1 MVVHLKYQFIQIDVK
16 KMDLISVLRD
26 LKNNDMDME
35 TAETLIR
42 SMGYVSVADIAKVDV
57 FRKHRTGIMEAILAE
72 GKEPEDVI
80 DIAKVQVLSTGRVLI
95 TRINDK
101 HRERLVKAFKPEE
114 LEWDLH
120 STAVVVHDGTP
131 APSSGGVVGII
142 TAGTAD
148 INAAEEARMVAHE
161 MGCETITI
169 YDVGVAGFQ
178 RLIGEMSRLHD
189 KKPDSIVVAAGRE
202 GTLPTVVS
210 GLVDVPVI
218 GLPVS
223 VGYGA
228 GAKGEAAL
236 LSMLQS
242 CSVLSVVNIDA
253 GFVAG
258 SFAARI
264 ANMVAKVRNCY
275 ENDNDDI

>member
-1 MVVHLKYQFIQIDVK
+1 
-16 KMDLISVLRD
+16 MDLKTILD
-26 LKNNDMDME
+26 QLKNNEMDIE
-35 TAETLIR
+35 TAESDIR
-42 SMGYVSVADIAKVDV
+42 SMGYVPVTDIAKIDI

-72 GKEPEDVI
+72 GKDPADVVK
-80 DIAKVQVLSTGRVLI
+80 IAKAQVAASRRVLI
-95 TRINDK
+95 TRLNDA
-101 HRERLVKAFKPEE
+101 HREIIQKSFSSEE

-120 STAVVVHDGTP
+120 SKGVVVHDGTP
-131 APSSGGVVGII
+131 APRTGGVVAII

-148 INAAEEARMVAHE
+148 IDAAEEARMVAHE
-161 MGCETITI
+161 MGCDTIAI
-169 YDVGVAGFQ
+169 YDVGVAGFH
-178 RLIGEMSRLHD
+178 RLINEMQILKE

-223 VGYGA
+223 TGYGA

-253 GFVAG
+253 GLVAG

-264 ANMVAKVRNCY
+264 ANRVAEARKHK
-275 ENDNDDI
+275 

>member
-1 MVVHLKYQFIQIDVK
+1 
-16 KMDLISVLRD
+16 MDIKSVLYK
-26 LKNNDMDME
+26 LKNNELDLE
-35 TAETLIR
+35 TAESDIR
-42 SMGYVSVADIAKVDV
+42 SMGYVPVTDIAKIDI

-72 GKEPEDVI
+72 GKDPHDVVE
-80 DIAKVQVLSTGRVLI
+80 IAKAQVGATGRVLI
-95 TRINDK
+95 TRLSDS
-101 HRERLVKAFKPEE
+101 HREVLRSSFKPEE
-114 LEWDLH
+114 LEWNLH
-120 STAVVVHDGTP
+120 STAAVVHNGTP
-131 APSSGGVVGII
+131 APRTGGVVAII

-148 INAAEEARMVAHE
+148 IDAAEEARMVASE
-161 MGCETITI
+161 MGCDTIAI
-169 YDVGVAGFQ
+169 YDVGVAGFH
-178 RLIGEMSRLHD
+178 RLIGEMQTLQEN
-189 KKPDSIVVAAGRE
+189 KPDSIVVAAGRE

-223 VGYGA
+223 TGYGA

-258 SFAARI
+258 AFAARI
-264 ANMVAKVRNCY
+264 ANRVAEARNSTV
-275 ENDNDDI
+275 EK

>member
-1 MVVHLKYQFIQIDVK
+1 
-16 KMDLISVLRD
+16 MDLKSILNK
-26 LKNNDMDME
+26 LKNNETDME
-35 TAETLIR
+35 TAESQIR
-42 SMGYVSVADIAKVDV
+42 SMGYVPVTDIAKVDI

-72 GKEPEDVI
+72 GKEPADVVE
-80 DIAKVQVLSTGRVLI
+80 IAKAQVAATGRVLI
-95 TRINDK
+95 TRLGAG
-101 HRERLVKAFKPEE
+101 HREMLASSFRPDE

-120 STAVVVHDGTP
+120 STSAVVHNGTP
-131 APSSGGVVGII
+131 APRTGGMVAII

-148 INAAEEARMVAHE
+148 IDAAEEARMVASE
-161 MGCETITI
+161 MGCDTIAI
-169 YDVGVAGFQ
+169 YDVGVAGFH
-178 RLIGEMSRLHD
+178 RLIGEMQKLKE

-223 VGYGA
+223 TGYGA

-264 ANMVAKVRNCY
+264 ANKVAEARNM
-275 ENDNDDI
+275 EQNIIG

>member
-1 MVVHLKYQFIQIDVK
+1 
-16 KMDLISVLRD
+16 MDLKSVLNK
-26 LKNNDMDME
+26 LKNNETDME
-35 TAETLIR
+35 TAESLIR
-42 SMGYVSVADIAKVDV
+42 SMGYVPVTDIAKIDI

-72 GKEPEDVI
+72 GKDPKDVVE
-80 DIAKVQVLSTGRVLI
+80 IAKAQVAATGRVLI
-95 TRINDK
+95 TRLGDK
-101 HRERLVKAFKPEE
+101 HRELLISSFKAEE
-114 LEWDLH
+114 LEWTLH
-120 STAVVVHDGTP
+120 STAAVVHNGTP
-131 APSSGGVVGII
+131 APRTGGVVAII

-148 INAAEEARMVAHE
+148 IDVAEEARMVASE
-161 MGCETITI
+161 MGCDTVAI
-169 YDVGVAGFQ
+169 YDVGVAGFH
-178 RLIGEMSRLHD
+178 RLIGEMQILQD

-210 GLVDVPVI
+210 GLMDVPVI

-223 VGYGA
+223 TGYGA

-258 SFAARI
+258 AFAARI
-264 ANMVAKVRNCY
+264 ANRVAEARSRKPQ
-275 ENDNDDI
+275 E

>member
-1 MVVHLKYQFIQIDVK
+1 MELKSILNRIKDNKIDL
-16 KMDLISVLRD
+16 DD
-26 LKNNDMDME
+26 
-35 TAETLIR
+35 AEAQIR
-42 SMGYVSVADIAKVDV
+42 SMGYVPVSDIAKIDI

-72 GKEPEDVI
+72 GKAPEDVVEIARAQI
-80 DIAKVQVLSTGRVLI
+80 DATGRVLI
-95 TRINDK
+95 TRLSDG
-101 HRERLVKAFKPEE
+101 HRRMLEE
-114 LEWDLH
+114 NFDSGSIEWSLH
-120 STAVVVHDGTP
+120 RSAAVVHNGTP
-131 APSSGGVVGII
+131 APHTGGVVAIL
-142 TAGTAD
+142 TAVTAD
-148 INAAEEARMVAHE
+148 IDVAEEARMVAHE
-161 MGCETITI
+161 MGCETIAI
-169 YDVGVAGFQ
+169 YDVGVAGFH
-178 RLIGEMSRLHD
+178 RLVGEMQKLQDR
-189 KKPDSIVVAAGRE
+189 KPDSIIVAAGRE

-223 VGYGA
+223 TGYGA

-264 ANMVAKVRNCY
+264 ANTVAAARNKKCP
-275 ENDNDDI
+275 

>member
-1 MVVHLKYQFIQIDVK
+1 
-16 KMDLISVLRD
+16 MDLKSVLNK
-26 LKNNDMDME
+26 LKNNETDID
-35 TAETLIR
+35 TAESHIR
-42 SMGYVSVADIAKVDV
+42 SMGYVPVTDIAKIDI

-72 GKEPEDVI
+72 GKDPADVVE
-80 DIAKVQVLSTGRVLI
+80 IAKAQISATGRVLI
-95 TRINDK
+95 TRLGDK
-101 HRERLVKAFKPEE
+101 HREMILSSFKADE

-120 STAVVVHDGTP
+120 STAVVVHNGTP
-131 APSSGGVVGII
+131 APRSGGVVAII

-148 INAAEEARMVAHE
+148 IDAAEEARMVASE
-161 MGCETITI
+161 MGCDTIAI
-169 YDVGVAGFQ
+169 YDVGVAGFH
-178 RLIGEMSRLHD
+178 RLIGEMQRLRD
-189 KKPDSIVVAAGRE
+189 KKPDSVVVAAGRE

-210 GLVDVPVI
+210 GLLDVPVI

-223 VGYGA
+223 TGYGA

-258 SFAARI
+258 AFAARI
-264 ANMVAKVRNCY
+264 ANRVAEAR
-275 ENDNDDI
+275 E

>member
-1 MVVHLKYQFIQIDVK
+1 
-16 KMDLISVLRD
+16 MDLKSILHK
-26 LKNNDMDME
+26 LKNDETDME
-35 TAETLIR
+35 TAESLIR
-42 SMGYVSVADIAKVDV
+42 SMGYVPVTDIAKVDI

-72 GKEPEDVI
+72 GKEPADVVE
-80 DIAKVQVLSTGRVLI
+80 IAKAQVTATGRVLI
-95 TRINDK
+95 TRLGAG
-101 HRERLVKAFKPEE
+101 HREMLALSFRPDE

-120 STAVVVHDGTP
+120 STAAVVHNGTP
-131 APSSGGVVGII
+131 APRTGGVVGII

-148 INAAEEARMVAHE
+148 IDAAEEARMVASE
-161 MGCETITI
+161 MGCDTIAI
-169 YDVGVAGFQ
+169 YDVGVAGFH
-178 RLIGEMSRLHD
+178 RLIGEMHKLQE

-223 VGYGA
+223 TGYGA

-264 ANMVAKVRNCY
+264 ANKVAEARNM
-275 ENDNDDI
+275 EKNIRG

>member
-1 MVVHLKYQFIQIDVK
+1 
-16 KMDLISVLRD
+16 MDIKSVLYK
-26 LKNNDMDME
+26 LKNNELDLE
-35 TAETLIR
+35 TAESDIR
-42 SMGYVSVADIAKVDV
+42 SMGYVPVSDIAKVDI
-57 FRKHRTGIMEAILAE
+57 FRKHRTGIMEAVLAE
-72 GKEPEDVI
+72 GKDPKDVVE
-80 DIAKVQVLSTGRVLI
+80 IAKAQVAATGRVLI
-95 TRINDK
+95 TRLSDS
-101 HRERLVKAFKPEE
+101 HREVLRSSFKPEE
-114 LEWDLH
+114 LEWNLH
-120 STAVVVHDGTP
+120 STAAVVHDGTP
-131 APSSGGVVGII
+131 APSTGGIVAII

-148 INAAEEARMVAHE
+148 IDVAEEARMVANE
-161 MGCETITI
+161 MGCETIAI
-169 YDVGVAGFQ
+169 YDVGVAGFH
-178 RLIGEMSRLHD
+178 RLVGEMLKLQE

-210 GLVDVPVI
+210 SLVDVPVI

-223 VGYGA
+223 TGYGA

-264 ANMVAKVRNCY
+264 ANTVAEARNSTV
-275 ENDNDDI
+275 EK

>member
-1 MVVHLKYQFIQIDVK
+1 MKLENILNDF
-16 KMDLISVLRD
+16 
-26 LKNNDMDME
+26 KNGKIGIEKAN
-35 TAETLIR
+35 AEIR
-42 SMGYVSVADIAKVDV
+42 SMGYVPVSDIAKIDT

-72 GKEPEDVI
+72 GKAPQDVVE
-80 DIAKVQVLSTGRVLI
+80 IAKAQVDAMGRTLI
-95 TRINDK
+95 TRLDEK
-101 HRERLVKAFKPEE
+101 SSKALEDAFEPEE
-114 LEWDLH
+114 IGWSIH
-120 STAVVVHDGTP
+120 KTTAVVSNGTP
-131 APSSGGVVGII
+131 VPRSGGKVAII
-142 TAGTAD
+142 SAGTAD
-148 INAAEEARMVAHE
+148 ITVAEEARMVASE
-161 MGCETITI
+161 MGCETQTI
-169 YDVGVAGFQ
+169 YDVGVAGFH
-178 RLIGEMSRLHD
+178 RLVNEMLKLKD
-189 KKPDSIVVAAGRE
+189 EQPDAIVVAAGRE

-223 VGYGA
+223 TGYGA

-264 ANMVAKVRNCY
+264 ANKMAQMRRMQQQ
-275 ENDNDDI
+275 I

>member
-1 MVVHLKYQFIQIDVK
+1 
-16 KMDLISVLRD
+16 MDLKTILD
-26 LKNNDMDME
+26 KLKNNELDIE
-35 TAETLIR
+35 TAESDIR
-42 SMGYVSVADIAKVDV
+42 SMGYVPVTDIAKIDI

-72 GKEPEDVI
+72 GKDPADVVKI
-80 DIAKVQVLSTGRVLI
+80 SKVQVAASGRVLI
-95 TRINDK
+95 TRLSDA
-101 HRERLVKAFKPEE
+101 HREMIQESFSSEE

-120 STAVVVHDGTP
+120 SKGVVVHNG
-131 APSSGGVVGII
+131 APVPRTGGVVAII

-148 INAAEEARMVAHE
+148 IDAAEEARMVASE
-161 MGCETITI
+161 MGCETIAI
-169 YDVGVAGFQ
+169 YDVGVAGFH
-178 RLIGEMSRLHD
+178 RLVNEMQVLRE

-210 GLVDVPVI
+210 GLMDVPVI

-223 VGYGA
+223 TGYGA

-264 ANMVAKVRNCY
+264 ANRVAEARNTKPP
-275 ENDNDDI
+275 E

>member
-1 MVVHLKYQFIQIDVK
+1 M
-16 KMDLISVLRD
+16 D
-26 LKNNDMDME
+26 LKNLLDQLKNGELDLE
-35 TAETLIR
+35 TAESNIR
-42 SMGYVSVADIAKVDV
+42 SMGYVPVTDIAKIDV

-72 GKEPEDVI
+72 GKDPADVVE
-80 DIAKVQVLSTGRVLI
+80 IAKAQVSASGRVLI
-95 TRINDK
+95 TRLNDS
-101 HRERLVKAFKPEE
+101 HREMIEAVFNSDE

-120 STAVVVHDGTP
+120 SKSVVAHNGTP
-131 APSSGGVVGII
+131 APRTGGVVAII

-148 INAAEEARMVAHE
+148 IDAAEEARMVAHE
-161 MGCETITI
+161 MGCETVAI
-169 YDVGVAGFQ
+169 YDVGVAGFH
-178 RLIGEMSRLHD
+178 RLISEMQVLRD

-210 GLVDVPVI
+210 GLMDVPVI

-223 VGYGA
+223 TGYGA

-264 ANMVAKVRNCY
+264 ANRVAEARNN
-275 ENDNDDI
+275 E